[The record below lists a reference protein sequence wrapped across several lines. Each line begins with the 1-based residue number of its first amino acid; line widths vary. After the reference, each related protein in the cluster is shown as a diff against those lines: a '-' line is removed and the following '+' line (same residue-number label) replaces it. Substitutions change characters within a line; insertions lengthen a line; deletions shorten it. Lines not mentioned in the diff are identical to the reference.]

1 MKLSYEAIDKAGKT
15 IRNVVEARDRSDAI
29 EQLRRQGLFVTDIY
43 ESARE
48 RTVKSGVR
56 SVGRGKRLKC
66 LAMFA
71 RQLHVL
77 VATGIPLTQ
86 ALEALE
92 RQIKP
97 GQWKTVM
104 ADVHARVE
112 QGSPLS
118 EAMAQ
123 HPVYFDPI
131 VRSMVEAGETG
142 GNLIAMLDRM
152 AGLVKRQ
159 LHVRNQIVGAMVYP
173 SLLI

>member
-1 MKLSYEAIDKAGKT
+1 MKLSYEAIDKSGKVA
-15 IRNVVEARDRSDAI
+15 RNVIEARDRSDAI

-43 ESARE
+43 EASQPRGAAGSGAR
-48 RTVKSGVR
+48 R
-56 SVGRGKRLKC
+56 VGRGKRLKC

-92 RQIKP
+92 RQVKP
-97 GQWKTVM
+97 GQWKSVM
-104 ADVHARVE
+104 ADVHSRVE
-112 QGSPLS
+112 QGTPLS

-142 GNLIAMLDRM
+142 GNLTAMLDRM

-159 LHVRNQIVGAMVYP
+159 LHVRNQ
-173 SLLI
+173 